1 MKNTIIAIAL
11 FLGAV
16 NGSAQTTILIPA
28 SADNTIYQSPSGS
41 SNAIGE
47 NLFSGT
53 NGGGSTRRCLIKFDI
68 AAAIPAGALITQATL
83 TLNCNTSRS
92 IADDISLHKLLS
104 NWGEGTSNA
113 GAAGDGSGIAATTND
128 ATWLANF
135 FNISLWTLPGGDF
148 TATPSATQ
156 SINAVGFYSWNNA
169 GMLPDIQAWLN
180 NPATNFGWIMRCNE
194 STASTARKFAS
205 RENSVPANRPV
216 LSITYTTVLP
226 VTLISFKATE
236 RNGSALLQWETST
249 EINNRH
255 FRIMHSSDGISF
267 SQLALQNSQGAG
279 TGIQRY
285 EFVHVEPSVGF
296 HYYKLIQVDIDG
308 SEKNSPIEKLKIGS
322 RSVNISMSPNPVQHQ
337 ITVSGVHDL
346 EHTVY
351 IITDANGR
359 IVQKNKS
366 SAVIPIASLSAGVYQ
381 VSFYKGLEWI
391 GTKRFLKAQ

>member
-148 TATPSATQ
+148 TA
-156 SINAVGFYSWNNA
+156 
-169 GMLPDIQAWLN
+169 
-180 NPATNFGWIMRCNE
+180 
-194 STASTARKFAS
+194 
-205 RENSVPANRPV
+205 
-216 LSITYTTVLP
+216 
-226 VTLISFKATE
+226 
-236 RNGSALLQWETST
+236 
-249 EINNRH
+249 
-255 FRIMHSSDGISF
+255 
-267 SQLALQNSQGAG
+267 
-279 TGIQRY
+279 
-285 EFVHVEPSVGF
+285 
-296 HYYKLIQVDIDG
+296 
-308 SEKNSPIEKLKIGS
+308 
-322 RSVNISMSPNPVQHQ
+322 
-337 ITVSGVHDL
+337 
-346 EHTVY
+346 
-351 IITDANGR
+351 
-359 IVQKNKS
+359 
-366 SAVIPIASLSAGVYQ
+366 
-381 VSFYKGLEWI
+381 
-391 GTKRFLKAQ
+391 